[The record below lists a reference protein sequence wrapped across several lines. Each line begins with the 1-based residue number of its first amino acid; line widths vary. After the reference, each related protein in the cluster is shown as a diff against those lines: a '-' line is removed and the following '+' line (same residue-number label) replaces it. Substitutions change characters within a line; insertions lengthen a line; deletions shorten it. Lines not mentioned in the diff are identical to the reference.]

1 MIARTSQYINGLQ
14 LKNRIVLPPMASG
27 KAHNGEVT
35 EELIQHYKKY
45 TDSGVGLI
53 IIEHSYIN
61 KEGRASEHM
70 LNACPDNRENL
81 RKLSEALNKEDVPV
95 FMQLNHAGAM
105 TNPELTGGRVL
116 SPSGVAAKRDGAEQ
130 NPAVMTKEDIQ
141 ELIQDYVETALCV
154 KEAGFDGIELHSAHG
169 YLLNQFYSPLTN
181 QRTDEYGGDLTNRLR
196 IHVEMIRAVRKA
208 VGEDYPLMVRLGGCD
223 YTEGGSTIEDAVK
236 AAQILEQEGVHAI
249 DLSGGMVGWK
259 NPGTNFPFGYFQD
272 MSWQVREAVGIPV
285 MLTGG
290 ITTLAQAETLL
301 AERYCDLI
309 GVGRALLENADW
321 MKEQPQYN
329 AA

>member
-1 MIARTSQYINGLQ
+1 
-14 LKNRIVLPPMASG
+14 
-27 KAHNGEVT
+27 
-35 EELIQHYKKY
+35 
-45 TDSGVGLI
+45 
-53 IIEHSYIN
+53 
-61 KEGRASEHM
+61 
-70 LNACPDNRENL
+70 
-81 RKLSEALNKEDVPV
+81 
-95 FMQLNHAGAM
+95 
-105 TNPELTGGRVL
+105 
-116 SPSGVAAKRDGAEQ
+116 
-130 NPAVMTKEDIQ
+130 
-141 ELIQDYVETALCV
+141 
-154 KEAGFDGIELHSAHG
+154 
-169 YLLNQFYSPLTN
+169 
-181 QRTDEYGGDLTNRLR
+181 
-196 IHVEMIRAVRKA
+196 
-208 VGEDYPLMVRLGGCD
+208 MVRLGGCD